1 MKIKDEAAIP
11 HLSQGAVRVSA
22 PLHDTL
28 QRWRDEDHEDTVALS
43 REQVID
49 LCEEYRAAA
58 LPHMGGVSVKPLA
71 EMARKIIATPHP
83 ETMPGDHLNAAA
95 RAQLA
100 FAQID
105 QFKREAAAALSSL
118 EASPTGAARIAAMSD
133 EELAADRSGENPN
146 VGRIEASPAPVSD
159 LSGQDLQ
166 LLDRLKRDNVW
177 DGARPVLEG
186 PRTDPETEQAFRLS
200 DQGYIALEQ
209 VARGVRL
216 HITRKGVTALT
227 DALAA
232 KGGQ

>member
-1 MKIKDEAAIP
+1 MSTQDQSLRAQGGVRVKPLFDLLVDAYVRGIAWQQENPGGEVGYAGKAAYDYADKITSSLEAPPAPVSEEIEAAYRAG
-11 HLSQGAVRVSA
+11 HADGRTGGSCVTV
-22 PLHDTL
+22 D
-28 QRWRDEDHEDTVALS
+28 DEWA
-43 REQVID
+43 
-49 LCEEYRAAA
+49 EYRAA
-58 LPHMGGVSVKPLA
+58 L
-71 EMARKIIATPHP
+71 
-83 ETMPGDHLNAAA
+83 
-95 RAQLA
+95 
-100 FAQID
+100 
-105 QFKREAAAALSSL
+105 
-118 EASPTGAARIAAMSD
+118 
-133 EELAADRSGENPN
+133 
-146 VGRIEASPAPVSD
+146 EASPAPVGD

-227 DALAA
+227 AALAA